1 LDLLTIFMLLF
12 VIVPLGLFVWA
23 IVSVA
28 QTPAEPTPKV
38 LWVLVVLFFP
48 LIGPILWFAIGRPA
62 ALQKG

>member
-1 LDLLTIFMLLF
+1 MLLF
-12 VIVPLGLFVWA
+12 VIVPLALFVWA

-48 LIGPILWFAIGRPA
+48 LLGPILWFTIGRPA
-62 ALQKG
+62 ALQKS